1 LTKKMLLMS
10 THLEQLD
17 STESVLL
24 MYLSD
29 ELSGRDRAAVE
40 QRLESD
46 AEFAAELER
55 TRARE
60 AAFMAA
66 FRDADR
72 ARKLPLKPDVAVRR
86 VARAMHDWQMDR
98 AAAAAATHSPIRSFR
113 IPWWGYPAAVAAS
126 IIVGFLVWSNNQNVT
141 ALPPA
146 PTFASND
153 DEGKLA
159 DELEREF
166 DPRTQND
173 ADQQWQELSLSSWDD
188 TSSAVFINPIEESS
202 Q

>member
-1 LTKKMLLMS
+1 MSKMLLMS

-17 STESVLL
+17 STESILL

-29 ELSGRDRAAVE
+29 ELCGRDRAAVE
-40 QRLESD
+40 QRLETD
-46 AEFAAELER
+46 GEFAAEFER

-60 AAFMAA
+60 AAFVAA

-72 ARKLPLKPDVAVRR
+72 ARKLPVKPDVAVRR
-86 VARAMHDWQMDR
+86 VARAMHDWQVDR
-98 AAAAAATHSPIRSFR
+98 AAASVTDSPVRSFR

-126 IIVGFLVWSNNQNVT
+126 IIIGFLVWSTNQNVT

-146 PTFASND
+146 PTLASND
-153 DEGKLA
+153 DEARLT

-166 DPRTQND
+166 DPRTQI
-173 ADQQWQELSLSSWDD
+173 ATDQQWQELSLSSWDD
-188 TSSAVFINPIEESS
+188 TSSAVFINPVEESS